1 MFRFKIS
8 KKLIFPANQK
18 YSMEVYN
25 YMSLNIQISY
35 DQEFVDLINS
45 LKQKYPQE
53 LFDLD
58 GIGKQLDIH
67 QFSKEFFN
75 AAKTAA
81 DCSVDSNSNV
91 SGRDS
96 IIYIHEVPKP
106 IMKLNSYFNIW
117 KQLKKEYGLETA
129 NKILEHQI
137 TGDIY
142 INDAWNVLMPYCFNY
157 STYDI
162 ALEGLKMDDRLVI
175 DPPKALHS
183 FIRQVEQFTV
193 YAANS
198 TLGATG
204 LADVLIVASWYVD
217 RILETGKD
225 HKIPLKKQ
233 DAWDY
238 VREQLMSFIY
248 TVNWRFR
255 SAQSPFTNISIYDAN
270 FLRELVPSYV
280 INDATPRYST
290 IKKVQELFLDCM
302 NEVIER
308 TAVTFPVVTAC
319 FSVGHGNSVRDQ
331 DFLRMIAEK
340 NLKFG
345 FINMYCGKTATLSSC
360 CFSGNQEVSV
370 TTDKFSGSF
379 SFQEIDELLKKY
391 NIDKLW
397 VRNDKSEW
405 KECEFLKVPYQLS
418 YLYRIELTNGCI
430 LECTPDHI
438 WPTWTGDK
446 ETKDL
451 TENDYIASA
460 YFTEVDYENKDLF
473 RVNLDS
479 NQMYI
484 KIKSIDKYKYTEKFV
499 YCLKMK
505 DESYPYFVL
514 SNGIVTHNCRLRSDM
529 ENLGYQNAF
538 GAGATK
544 IGSLGVVTVNLPR
557 IAYTS
562 STVNE
567 FIKKLKYYVNVC
579 SKINYAKR
587 QLIKKRIELGS
598 LPLYSLGY
606 MSLSRQY
613 STVGITGLY
622 EAVKELGAD
631 ITSKT
636 GQDLV
641 LKILNTINRENDKL
655 QKELK
660 IPHNVEQVPAENS
673 AIKLAKKDKLM
684 GYKVDCYFYSNQ
696 FIPLITGADL
706 LDRIYL
712 QGLFDEH
719 FSGGAILHLNVAE
732 QIDDVDDMVA
742 LIETACNQGVVY
754 FAINYVLN
762 KCQNNHITVGNTDI
776 CSICGEKIVDKL
788 LRVVGFITSVSS
800 WARERREHDFPN
812 RQFYNSI
819 KVPKGE

>member
-1 MFRFKIS
+1 MSRFEIS
-8 KKLIFPANQK
+8 KKLIFRANQK

-290 IKKVQELFLDCM
+290 IKKVQELLENLIFLPMSYHVFLYSAHIYRNLRKKGITIRKTIDCIIAA
-302 NEVIER
+302 VAIEYDIQLLHNDKDFIPIEKYFNLQI
-308 TAVTFPVVTAC
+308 V
-319 FSVGHGNSVRDQ
+319 NS
-331 DFLRMIAEK
+331 
-340 NLKFG
+340 
-345 FINMYCGKTATLSSC
+345 TLS
-360 CFSGNQEVSV
+360 
-370 TTDKFSGSF
+370 
-379 SFQEIDELLKKY
+379 
-391 NIDKLW
+391 
-397 VRNDKSEW
+397 
-405 KECEFLKVPYQLS
+405 
-418 YLYRIELTNGCI
+418 
-430 LECTPDHI
+430 H
-438 WPTWTGDK
+438 
-446 ETKDL
+446 
-451 TENDYIASA
+451 
-460 YFTEVDYENKDLF
+460 
-473 RVNLDS
+473 
-479 NQMYI
+479 
-484 KIKSIDKYKYTEKFV
+484 
-499 YCLKMK
+499 
-505 DESYPYFVL
+505 
-514 SNGIVTHNCRLRSDM
+514 
-529 ENLGYQNAF
+529 
-538 GAGATK
+538 
-544 IGSLGVVTVNLPR
+544 
-557 IAYTS
+557 
-562 STVNE
+562 
-567 FIKKLKYYVNVC
+567 
-579 SKINYAKR
+579 
-587 QLIKKRIELGS
+587 
-598 LPLYSLGY
+598 
-606 MSLSRQY
+606 
-613 STVGITGLY
+613 
-622 EAVKELGAD
+622 
-631 ITSKT
+631 
-636 GQDLV
+636 
-641 LKILNTINRENDKL
+641 
-655 QKELK
+655 
-660 IPHNVEQVPAENS
+660 
-673 AIKLAKKDKLM
+673 
-684 GYKVDCYFYSNQ
+684 
-696 FIPLITGADL
+696 
-706 LDRIYL
+706 
-712 QGLFDEH
+712 
-719 FSGGAILHLNVAE
+719 
-732 QIDDVDDMVA
+732 
-742 LIETACNQGVVY
+742 
-754 FAINYVLN
+754 
-762 KCQNNHITVGNTDI
+762 
-776 CSICGEKIVDKL
+776 
-788 LRVVGFITSVSS
+788 
-800 WARERREHDFPN
+800 
-812 RQFYNSI
+812 
-819 KVPKGE
+819 